1 MANPGAGL
9 WDVILTRATVASV
22 VVDAHPEETS
32 AGHHASLHIR
42 PYVTLL
48 QPNHQTRYPNT
59 ANYGHWILRC
69 IETCWFGYTC
79 IHGPIPTRRH
89 TCSPDSLNGEGS
101 VSIRRGGS
109 GQDGII
115 SPMPKISL
123 ACASI
128 INLLTN
134 LLSMLCLLR

>member
-42 PYVTLL
+42 PYVKLLHPTIKQDTQTLL
-48 QPNHQTRYPNT
+48 TMDIGYCDV
-59 ANYGHWILRC
+59 LK
-69 IETCWFGYTC
+69 TCWFGYTC
-79 IHGPIPTRRH
+79 IHGPIPTQWH

-128 INLLTN
+128 IYLLTN
-134 LLSMLCLLR
+134 LMSMLCLLR